1 MSKFEKKKV
10 MLRYLSIAVMLT
22 LVCMAVIVKAGVTM
36 TAKKDYWEKVAKRQ
50 KRDSLLLKPARGNI
64 LSCDG
69 QLMASSLPEYKIYFD
84 FQSISKKDTALLHKM
99 DTLWHDKLDS
109 LCMGLH
115 ELFPDHSAEDFRKHL
130 EEGRNKPIYNKHTG
144 MTTIGSRH
152 WPIVANMARVKD
164 SLGNVRQ
171 VMTAQR
177 IDYNTLCAVKQLP
190 YINAG
195 RFKSG
200 FHLDTL
206 NIRVRP
212 FGSLA
217 QRTVGDLY
225 FGKDSA
231 RFGLELSFDS
241 ILRGTTGLKRYQ
253 KVLNKTVE
261 QVVAPAIDGADIVT
275 TIDVTMQDLAERAVV
290 DELKEIGGE
299 MGVAI
304 LMEVET
310 GDVKAIVNMERC
322 SDGEYRERVNHAVS
336 YRCEPGS
343 VFKVASFL
351 VALDDGVVDTSY
363 VIHTGCGIQDMHG
376 RAMKDHNWRRGGYQD
391 INVARAL
398 EVSSNIGVSHVI
410 DHFYGSNPTKYV
422 EGLYRIGIHEDLK
435 LPIAGYHAPSIR
447 MPDTKTTNRAL
458 YWSKT
463 TLPWM
468 SIGYETQ
475 IAPINTLAFYN
486 AIANDGKMMRP
497 RFVKSVMKEG
507 QTIREFKPEVIKS
520 QIAKPKAI
528 ATMQTILEH
537 VVSQGLGK
545 KAGKGLPFKVAG
557 KTGTAQV
564 ADQYGGYHSGTTR
577 YWLSFAGYFPAD
589 NPRYSCIVCL
599 KKTGLPASG
608 GGMSGVVFH
617 NIAEGVMAHNVKMR
631 VEDARDSVT
640 IMVPDVKNG
649 NLLAADYVLGHLD
662 VKTNGGW
669 GGSYAEG
676 NPIWGKATR
685 QQDNVALTKQAT
697 TDNMMPDVTGM
708 GARDVVFM
716 LEKMGVGV
724 RISGTGRVQ
733 SQSIPF
739 GHPLQPGMT
748 CDLRL
753 Q

>member
-10 MLRYLSIAVMLT
+10 MLRYFSIAVVLT
-22 LVCMAVIVKAGVTM
+22 LICLAVVVKAGVIM
-36 TAKKDYWEKVAKRQ
+36 TADKGYWEKVAKRQ
-50 KRDSLLLKPARGNI
+50 KRDSLLLKPTRGNI
-64 LSCDG
+64 LSSDG

-84 FQSISKKDTALLHKM
+84 FQSIDKRDTALLHKM

-109 LCMGLH
+109 LCLGLH
-115 ELFPDHSAEDFRKHL
+115 ELFPERTAEEFKRHL
-130 EEGRNKPIYNKHTG
+130 QEGRQKPVYSKATG
-144 MTTIGSRH
+144 KTTTGSRH
-152 WPIVANMARVKD
+152 WLIWPR
-164 SLGNVRQ
+164 
-171 VMTAQR
+171 R
-177 IDYNTLCAVKQLP
+177 IDYNKLCAVKQLP

-225 FGKDSA
+225 FGKDTA

-253 KVLNKTVE
+253 KVLNKTIE

-275 TIDVTMQDLAERAVV
+275 TIDVEMQDLAERAVV

-304 LMEVET
+304 VMEVQT
-310 GDVKAIVNMERC
+310 GDVKAIVNMERGT
-322 SDGEYRERVNHAVS
+322 DGTYTERVNRAIS

-363 VIHTGCGIQDMHG
+363 VIHTGCGILDMHG

-410 DHFYGSNPTKYV
+410 DHFYGSNPTRYV

-435 LPIAGYHAPSIR
+435 LPIVGSQPPVIR

-507 QTIREFKPEVIKS
+507 QVIRVFEPEVIKQ
-520 QIAKPKAI
+520 QIAKPKTI
-528 ATMQTILEH
+528 ETMQTILEH
-537 VVSQGLGK
+537 VVSQGLGR

-564 ADQYGGYHSGTTR
+564 ADQYGGYHSGVTR

-617 NIAEGVMAHNVKMR
+617 NIAEGIMAHNVKMR
-631 VEDARDSVT
+631 VEDARDSLSLL
-640 IMVPDVKNG
+640 VPEVKSG
-649 NLLAADYVLGHLD
+649 NLLAADYVLSCLD
-662 VKTNGGW
+662 VKTSGGW
-669 GGSYAEG
+669 GGSHSEG
-676 NPIWGKATR
+676 NPVWGHATR
-685 QQDNVALTKQAT
+685 QADDVALAKTPDEAGL
-697 TDNMMPDVTGM
+697 MPDLTDM

-716 LEKMGVGV
+716 LEKMGVRV
-724 RISGTGRVQ
+724 KLTGTGRVK
-733 SQSIPF
+733 SQSIPY
-739 GHPLQPGMT
+739 GRPLQPGMT
-748 CDLRL
+748 CEVTLK
-753 Q
+753 